1 MNVPPSNLAVAVN
14 EGFDAFNLSPFL
26 SKTIETVGYVKPTPI
41 QAQAIPLLLEGH
53 DLIGL
58 AQTGTGKTAAFV
70 LPLLQKL
77 SAAKS
82 RGSKVLV
89 LAPTR
94 ELVEQIRDVV
104 TLLAPRTGI
113 KSTTVYGGVSH
124 QRQIRDLSQHPEIIV
139 ACPGRLLDHIRGET
153 VDLSTIEYLVLD
165 EADRMLDMGFLPDIK
180 KIIAELPEDRQT
192 MLFSATMPKE
202 IESLSQKV
210 LRDPKTV
217 RVNLEAPVAAV
228 THALLNVQAADK
240 LATLTT
246 WLKEHPEALVV
257 VFTKMKHTAKKIS
270 EKLDKLGFD
279 ATSLHGNLSQAKRLQ
294 ALNGFRQGD
303 YRVLIATDIA
313 ARGIDVEG
321 VTHVVNYDM
330 PDTLDAYIHR
340 TGRAGRAS
348 RSGDAIAFVTRQDRG
363 MVRSIEKWL
372 GAPLA
377 VMNPLSVEALA
388 ATKEAENQDESE
400 NQGRRERGARSPRRE
415 GDNSRP
421 RRPRPQH
428 RRERDAEGG
437 SARSERSGFK
447 GRGTDSRERDG
458 GFRGRNAGFRGR
470 DSQPRGRDAD
480 RPQESSDNRGNS
492 REWKEW
498 DEKRFSNDWN
508 DRRYSQGSGRSFGS
522 RGENGRRA
530 QRAERPERTGAGRE
544 DSRRPRYPRTGERS
558 NERSESQQGS
568 RGGQSR
574 GFSRGGPSRFQER
587 GPRSEEGGRARF
599 GEERGFAGRGREGGE
614 RQERRGDR
622 RGDGAAPRTS
632 DRAPRGNRSRGG
644 FNKSR

>member
-1 MNVPPSNLAVAVN
+1 MNVPPSNLAVAEK
-14 EGFDAFNLSPFL
+14 EGFDAFNLAPFL

-41 QAQAIPLLLEGH
+41 QARAIPLLLEGH

-77 SAAKS
+77 SATKS

-104 TLLAPRTGI
+104 TLLAPRTGV

-139 ACPGRLLDHIRGET
+139 ACPGRLLDHIRGKT

-210 LRDPKTV
+210 LRDPQTV

-240 LATLTT
+240 MGTLTT
-246 WLKEHPEALVV
+246 WLREHPEALVV

-372 GAPLA
+372 GAPLV
-377 VMNPLSVEALA
+377 VMNPLSVETLSA
-388 ATKEAENQDESE
+388 AKEAESQEESKGQE
-400 NQGRRERGARSPRRE
+400 RQERRARSPRRE
-415 GDNSRP
+415 GDNSRA
-421 RRPRPQH
+421 RSTRPQP
-428 RRERDAEGG
+428 RRERDEREG
-437 SARSERSGFK
+437 SARPERGGFR
-447 GRGTDSRERDG
+447 GRGADSKERDG
-458 GFRGRNAGFRGR
+458 GFRGRDARFRGR
-470 DSQPRGRDAD
+470 DSQPRGRDAEQPRD
-480 RPQESSDNRGNS
+480 SSDNRGNS

-508 DRRYSQGSGRSFGS
+508 ERRYSHDSGRAFGS
-522 RGENGRRA
+522 RGGNGRREL
-530 QRAERPERTGAGRE
+530 REERPERAEFGRE
-544 DSRRPRYPRTGERS
+544 DSRRSRYPRTGERA
-558 NERSESQQGS
+558 NERSESPQGS

-574 GFSRGGPSRFQER
+574 GFSRGGRSRFQER
-587 GPRSEEGGRARF
+587 GPRSEEASRARS
-599 GEERGFAGRGREGGE
+599 GEERVYAGRGREGGE
-614 RQERRGDR
+614 RQERRTDR
-622 RGDGAAPRTS
+622 RSDGATS
-632 DRAPRGNRSRGG
+632 RSTDRAPRGNRGRGG
-644 FNKSR
+644 FNRNR